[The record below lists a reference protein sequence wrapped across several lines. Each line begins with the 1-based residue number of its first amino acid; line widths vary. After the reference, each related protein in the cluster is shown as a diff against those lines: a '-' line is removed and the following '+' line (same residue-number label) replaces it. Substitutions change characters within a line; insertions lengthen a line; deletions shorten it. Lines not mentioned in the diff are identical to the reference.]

1 MMVEFYADG
10 EPEQTRKSARKPR
23 QCKAGYRCCIPAL
36 AGLAC
41 RQSMAPG
48 KAESSRIPF
57 PAQLFFR
64 RCQNGGRKL
73 GSPSMKAIFLTI
85 LATAA
90 LLLSGCAIFN
100 QWNSSS
106 DEQLLNAAG
115 FQTRPVTTPQQA
127 AVLASLTPYQVTMR
141 TRGNQVYY
149 IYGDPKRNIVL
160 VGGQAQY
167 DQFQKLQVQQG
178 IAEDQLAT
186 ASEMTMLASDE
197 SAMWDPF
204 WD

>member
-1 MMVEFYADG
+1 
-10 EPEQTRKSARKPR
+10 
-23 QCKAGYRCCIPAL
+23 
-36 AGLAC
+36 
-41 RQSMAPG
+41 
-48 KAESSRIPF
+48 
-57 PAQLFFR
+57 
-64 RCQNGGRKL
+64 
-73 GSPSMKAIFLTI
+73 MKAIFLTI

>member
-1 MMVEFYADG
+1 
-10 EPEQTRKSARKPR
+10 
-23 QCKAGYRCCIPAL
+23 
-36 AGLAC
+36 
-41 RQSMAPG
+41 
-48 KAESSRIPF
+48 
-57 PAQLFFR
+57 
-64 RCQNGGRKL
+64 
-73 GSPSMKAIFLTI
+73 MKTLLLPL

-90 LLLSGCAIFN
+90 LFLSGCALFN

-106 DEQLLNAAG
+106 DEQLLSAAG
-115 FQTRPVTTPQQA
+115 FQTRAVTTPQQA
-127 AVLASLTPYQVTMR
+127 AVLASLTPYQVQMR
-141 TRGNQVYY
+141 TKGSQVYY

-178 IAEDQLAT
+178 IAEDQFAT
-186 ASEMTMLASDE
+186 ASEMTMLAEDE